1 MTAQSKKTEQKRL
14 HSCVLP
20 QPKWAKIHEKLKKR
34 ASGTLKIAALAS
46 NATTR
51 LEKQGKVVHA
61 QAKPKL
67 LGKYQ
72 LIPVTLAAE

>member
-20 QPKWAKIHEKLKKR
+20 QPKWAKKHEKLESR
-34 ASGTLKIAALAS
+34 ACKTVKIDELNANAAVRVA
-46 NATTR
+46 NA
-51 LEKQGKVVHA
+51 LEKA
-61 QAKPKL
+61 QAQCKTLL

-72 LIPVTLAAE
+72 LMLLAALI